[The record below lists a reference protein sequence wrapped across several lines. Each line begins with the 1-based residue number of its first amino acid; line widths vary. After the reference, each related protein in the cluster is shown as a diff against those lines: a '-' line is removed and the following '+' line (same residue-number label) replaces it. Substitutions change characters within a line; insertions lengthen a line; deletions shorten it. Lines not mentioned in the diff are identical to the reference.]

1 MSASIHPAAA
11 SIQAAEYLPP
21 MTYADFEAA
30 LQLVASDRQHRVM
43 VPFLVSGL
51 RKQAPFMN
59 GQAMMLEI
67 LCSAACLAD
76 LPMKPRSA
84 A

>member
-30 LQLVASDRQHRVM
+30 
-43 VPFLVSGL
+43 
-51 RKQAPFMN
+51 
-59 GQAMMLEI
+59 
-67 LCSAACLAD
+67 
-76 LPMKPRSA
+76 
-84 A
+84 